1 MLPPCARFSRSWTW
15 GEKKSLHAA
24 ERDKP
29 EVQNKRKDFRNEIS
43 QIDPHR
49 LKVIDES
56 GVNISMTRLY
66 GRAPKGERV
75 PGSVPH
81 NHGSNV
87 TIIGSISLE
96 GVDAAMSFEGAVNG
110 DIFRVFVDQVLA
122 PTLREGDVVLMDNLP
137 SHKVS
142 GIEEAIQSRGAQL
155 LYLPPYS
162 PDFSP
167 IEECWSKVKAWLKK
181 IEARTIEALYEA
193 IEHAF
198 DEVTRSDLVGWFRH
212 CGYAVHSD

>member
-1 MLPPCARFSRSWTW
+1 M
-15 GEKKSLHAA
+15 HAT

-29 EVQNKRKDFRNEIS
+29 EVLEKRKDFKNRVS
-43 QIDPHR
+43 RIDPRR

-56 GVNISMTRLY
+56 GVNTSMTRLY

-75 PGSVPH
+75 LGSVPH
-81 NHGSNV
+81 DHGPNV

-96 GVDAAMSFEGAVNG
+96 GVEAAMSFEGAVNG
-110 DIFRVFVDQVLA
+110 DIFRVFVEQVLA
-122 PTLREGDVVLMDNLP
+122 PTLREGDVVVMDNLP
-137 SHKVS
+137 SHKVR

-162 PDFSP
+162 PDLSP
-167 IEECWSKVKAWLKK
+167 IEECWSKVKTWLKK
-181 IEARTIEALYEA
+181 MAARTVDALYEA

-198 DEVTRSDLVGWFRH
+198 NQVTKSDLAGWFRH
-212 CGYAVHSD
+212 CGYAVHS